1 MSKSANNDFVL
12 SNPLGNKVEF
22 RNVDNSDFIN
32 EKKYTEVFFSNA
44 SLVTGNILQGALQIG
59 NQSYTL
65 TNIASQA
72 KNGLFTSTIN
82 PNSLSKFKDG
92 TVSTMVRDSSGKLT
106 KHSGFTEVGLG
117 LNMNPAMALS
127 VGMQAMSLIS
137 GTYYLNQINN
147 QIAKMDNKLDELI
160 QIHHD
165 TNIGK
170 LKSVKKGL
178 SEIAKRN
185 NVDIV
190 DVNAIRNFKQT
201 SEEIYEEY
209 VYSLNRKESELS
221 QLKSVKEEIVNDLNY
236 CMGVAFEANKLSLFA
251 DLIEIGTRMKIG
263 GQSSIIIEL
272 TEQLEKNYNNSFYI
286 NIDEEINNVKLNIEK
301 RLDEILL
308 LKNETTQKI
317 DKYGKFVAAVPS
329 KATVM
334 IKSAVDSKNYNKNK
348 EKYGENLKTLQLN
361 LKLSKKSESFDN
373 LVQDIIK
380 LPSKENEVLYMI
392 DGENQRVFIPENGN
406 S

>member
-1 MSKSANNDFVL
+1 
-12 SNPLGNKVEF
+12 
-22 RNVDNSDFIN
+22 
-32 EKKYTEVFFSNA
+32 
-44 SLVTGNILQGALQIG
+44 
-59 NQSYTL
+59 
-65 TNIASQA
+65 
-72 KNGLFTSTIN
+72 
-82 PNSLSKFKDG
+82 
-92 TVSTMVRDSSGKLT
+92 
-106 KHSGFTEVGLG
+106 
-117 LNMNPAMALS
+117 
-127 VGMQAMSLIS
+127 
-137 GTYYLNQINN
+137 
-147 QIAKMDNKLDELI
+147 
-160 QIHHD
+160 
-165 TNIGK
+165 
-170 LKSVKKGL
+170 
-178 SEIAKRN
+178 
-185 NVDIV
+185 
-190 DVNAIRNFKQT
+190 
-201 SEEIYEEY
+201 
-209 VYSLNRKESELS
+209 
-221 QLKSVKEEIVNDLNY
+221 
-236 CMGVAFEANKLSLFA
+236 MGVAFEANKLSLFA